1 MIAVWPSP
9 DGDEYALA
17 FDRGRDRRL
26 LVLPALFDEANKLRH
41 FTVEVLRRLDVMGID
56 AALPDLPGCNE
67 SLAPLE
73 LQTIAMWTAAA
84 EAAASHFRATHTLT
98 IRAGAL
104 CAPAGLP
111 VLRYAPTTGAALLRG
126 LLRARILAS
135 KEAGLDEDREALLE
149 RGRREGLE
157 LAGYRLGA
165 SMVRDLESAEP
176 TGGAPL
182 ATIAQADL
190 GGAGLWLRA
199 EPDHSHEQAQ
209 ALAARVAE
217 ALAG

>member
-1 MIAVWPSP
+1 MQAGSEI
-9 DGDEYALA
+9 
-17 FDRGRDRRL
+17 
-26 LVLPALFDEANKLRH
+26 
-41 FTVEVLRRLDVMGID
+41 
-56 AALPDLPGCNE
+56 GC
-67 SLAPLE
+67 
-73 LQTIAMWTAAA
+73 
-84 EAAASHFRATHTLT
+84 
-98 IRAGAL
+98 
-104 CAPAGLP
+104 
-111 VLRYAPTTGAALLRG
+111 
-126 LLRARILAS
+126 
-135 KEAGLDEDREALLE
+135 
-149 RGRREGLE
+149 

-199 EPDHSHEQAQ
+199 EPDHSPEQAQ